1 MIHAVLLTVLLALL
15 LTGCNYFGG
24 LWGASREEIITRP
37 PPYYDR
43 AEIDAINAEAECRRL
58 ARSQLEVQRC
68 GVRR

>member
-1 MIHAVLLTVLLALL
+1 MIRAALMALL
-15 LTGCNYFGG
+15 LSGCASVSGGWFGRG
-24 LWGASREEIITRP
+24 EEVITRP

-58 ARSQLEVQRC
+58 ARTMVQAQRC

>member
-1 MIHAVLLTVLLALL
+1 MIVLLSLVT

-24 LWGASREEIITRP
+24 LWGGREEIITRP

-43 AEIDAINAEAECRRL
+43 AEVDAINAEAECRRL
-58 ARSQLEVQRC
+58 ARSQLEMQRC

>member
-1 MIHAVLLTVLLALL
+1 MIRAALMALL
-15 LTGCNYFGG
+15 LSGCASVGGG
-24 LWGASREEIITRP
+24 LFGRGDEIITRP

-58 ARSQLEVQRC
+58 ARTTLQAQRC

>member
-1 MIHAVLLTVLLALL
+1 MIRAALMALL
-15 LTGCNYFGG
+15 LSGCASVGG
-24 LWGASREEIITRP
+24 GWGRGGDEIITRP

-58 ARSQLEVQRC
+58 ARTTLQAQRC

>member
-1 MIHAVLLTVLLALL
+1 VIRAVLMALL
-15 LTGCNYFGG
+15 LSGCASVSGGWFGRG
-24 LWGASREEIITRP
+24 GDEIITRP

-58 ARSQLEVQRC
+58 ARTMVQAQRC

>member
-1 MIHAVLLTVLLALL
+1 MIRASLMAMLLS
-15 LTGCNYFGG
+15 GCASVSGG
-24 LWGASREEIITRP
+24 LFGRGGEEIITRP

-58 ARSQLEVQRC
+58 ARTMVQAQRC

>member
-1 MIHAVLLTVLLALL
+1 MIRALALASL
-15 LTGCNYFGG
+15 LSGCASVGG
-24 LWGASREEIITRP
+24 GGWWGGREEIITRP

-58 ARSQLEVQRC
+58 ARNTLQAQRC

>member
-1 MIHAVLLTVLLALL
+1 MIRAALLTLL
-15 LTGCNYFGG
+15 LSGCASVGGGWFGRG
-24 LWGASREEIITRP
+24 DEVITRP

-58 ARSQLEVQRC
+58 ARTMVQAQRC

>member
-1 MIHAVLLTVLLALL
+1 MIRTTLLMALLAPLL
-15 LTGCNYFGG
+15 AGCNYFGG
-24 LWGASREEIITRP
+24 WWGGQREEIITRP

-58 ARSQLEVQRC
+58 ARNTLQAGRC

>member
-1 MIHAVLLTVLLALL
+1 MIRAALMALL
-15 LTGCNYFGG
+15 LSGCASVSGGGWFGRG
-24 LWGASREEIITRP
+24 DEVITRP

-58 ARSQLEVQRC
+58 ARTMVQAQRC